1 MQSLQVYLPCKCK
14 QRGEE
19 GGGNKTKKI
28 LYENFQENSLE
39 RITGNKDFLGE
50 KKGGKKIW
58 KRFARIRDKS
68 GKAIERFTRECKLF

>member
-14 QRGEE
+14 QRGE

-58 KRFARIRDKS
+58 KRFAD
-68 GKAIERFTRECKLF
+68 TR